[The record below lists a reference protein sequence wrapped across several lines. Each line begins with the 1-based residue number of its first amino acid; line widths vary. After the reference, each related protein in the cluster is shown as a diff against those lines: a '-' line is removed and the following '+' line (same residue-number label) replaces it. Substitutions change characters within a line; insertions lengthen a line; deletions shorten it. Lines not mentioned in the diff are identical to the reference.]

1 MSWFGKA
8 VPLIS
13 MGKKTEKQPV
23 YVSKFE
29 ETLMTLSTYKQ
40 CQLSHQ
46 FEISSLYETQSLLV
60 YNY

>member
-29 ETLMTLSTYKQ
+29 ETLMTLSTNK
-40 CQLSHQ
+40 
-46 FEISSLYETQSLLV
+46 
-60 YNY
+60 